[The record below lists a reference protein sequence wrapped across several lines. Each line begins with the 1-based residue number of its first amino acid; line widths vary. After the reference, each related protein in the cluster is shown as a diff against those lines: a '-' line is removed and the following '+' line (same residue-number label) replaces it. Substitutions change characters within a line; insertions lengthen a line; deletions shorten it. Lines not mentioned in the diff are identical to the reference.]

1 MHHSSNRRIGAALAA
16 LVLSL
21 GTATAQAALDGSTS
35 LASFN
40 TASSGLGSQVL
51 VDFESAPPASLGFGG
66 TTAVGAAPSV
76 RNQPGLWNPS
86 GSGFLGVDDAGNL
99 DQFSSGD
106 TVTFTSSSALRAFGL
121 YVVGGSDLQ
130 AGDFSLRVG
139 NTEVL
144 TNGPQ
149 AGALTDGAGSH
160 AYFMGVV
167 ASDAADAFSSITLQS
182 NGNAFFVFDVDDV
195 RFTVAATSP
204 VPEPSRAALTL
215 LAAAAAIVAS
225 RRRRPAP
232 H

>member
-1 MHHSSNRRIGAALAA
+1 MHHSSHRRIGAALGA
-16 LVLSL
+16 LALTL
-21 GTATAQAALDGSTS
+21 GAATAQAALIGSTS

-51 VDFESAPPASLGFGG
+51 VDFETAPPASLGFGG

-76 RNQPGLWNPS
+76 RNQPALWNPS

-99 DQFSSGD
+99 DQFSAGD

-130 AGDFSLRVG
+130 DGDFSLRVG
-139 NTEVL
+139 TTVL
-144 TNGPQ
+144 ANGPQ
-149 AGALTDGAGSH
+149 AGALTDGAGSY
-160 AYFMGVV
+160 AYFLGFV

-195 RFTVAATSP
+195 RYTVAATTP
-204 VPEPSRAALTL
+204 VPEPSSAALL
-215 LAAAAAIVAS
+215 LAAAAAALAS
-225 RRRRPAP
+225 RRRRAAR
-232 H
+232 